1 MSFKEEVDDAKTHVV
16 AIRLLIQL
24 SRPPRPGEKLDED
37 KEKKK
42 MDTLED
48 TKKNVRYFSQERI
61 DSLTAVSKLSLPM
74 EVDEI
79 VHKLERMEFL
89 LEDEGKGKDRKSNL
103 RNLIESFKTVPA
115 VQGSLLAIPTL
126 QRITSES

>member
-1 MSFKEEVDDAKTHVV
+1 MSFKEEVDDAKSHVV

-42 MDTLED
+42 VDTLEE

-61 DSLTAVSKLSLPM
+61 DSLIAVSKLSLPM

-89 LEDEGKGKDRKSNL
+89 IEDEGKGKDRKSNL

-115 VQGSLLAIPTL
+115 VQSSLLAIPTL
-126 QRITSES
+126 QRITAES

>member
-1 MSFKEEVDDAKTHVV
+1 MSFKEEVDDAKSHVV

-42 MDTLED
+42 VDTLEE

-61 DSLTAVSKLSLPM
+61 DSLIAVSKLSLPM

-89 LEDEGKGKDRKSNL
+89 IEDQGKGKDRKSNL
-103 RNLIESFKTVPA
+103 RILIESFKTIPA
-115 VQGSLLAIPTL
+115 VQSSLLAIPTL
-126 QRITSES
+126 QRITAES

>member
-79 VHKLERMEFL
+79 IHKLERMEFL
-89 LEDEGKGKDRKSNL
+89 IEDEGKGKDRKSNL